1 MNAYVDV
8 QKITSTDL
16 NEMAKSNSVFENW
29 TQYKDDNTE
38 ENRMK
43 MEMKI
48 SRFQLETSGNS
59 YK

>member
-1 MNAYVDV
+1 MDV